1 VTVSPNSQRRPA
13 AADTGDF
20 RAKSL
25 LVALCLLWGT
35 TWPMMKIALED
46 IPPLSMRTLTAGF
59 GMVCLLIICLVTR
72 RRFRLATAK
81 ACGHV
86 VIISLLNI
94 AAFSLLT
101 AFAQIAAST
110 SRVTI
115 LIYTMPIWTV
125 LLAWLLLRERPTA
138 RQFLAVVLCALGIS
152 VLIYPLAAK
161 GVPFGLLLAV
171 AAGLSWGAGTVYVKW
186 ARVDLDPLGLAF
198 WQLVIAFVII
208 AACLIVFDGRLNL
221 DHAHAKSLLATA
233 YAGIIGSGIAYAM
246 WFEIVRRLPAGT
258 ASLGTL
264 GIPVVG
270 VISTVLM
277 VGERPT
283 TTDIIGFALIFAAS
297 ACVLF
302 APPAPVHEAKRVT
315 G

>member
-1 VTVSPNSQRRPA
+1 MTVSPNSQRRLVA
-13 AADTGDF
+13 AGTGDI

-46 IPPLSMRTLTAGF
+46 IPPLSMRTLTAAF

-72 RRFRLATAK
+72 RRLRVATAK
-81 ACGHV
+81 MWGHV
-86 VIISLLNI
+86 FIISLLNI

-125 LLAWLLLRERPTA
+125 LLAWLLLRERPTS
-138 RQFLAVVLCALGIS
+138 RQFLAVVLCGLGIG

-161 GVPFGLLLAV
+161 GVPFGLLLAL
-171 AAGLSWGAGTVYVKW
+171 AAGMSWGAGTIYVKW
-186 ARVDLDPLGLAF
+186 ARVELDPLVLAF
-198 WQLVIAFVII
+198 WQLVIALFII

-221 DHAHAKSLLATA
+221 DHAQAKSLLATA
-233 YAGIIGSGIAYAM
+233 YAGVIGSGIAYAM
-246 WFEIVRRLPAGT
+246 WFEIVRRLPAAT
-258 ASLGTL
+258 ASLGSL

-270 VISTVLM
+270 VVATVLM
-277 VGERPT
+277 LGEHPT
-283 TTDIIGFALIFAAS
+283 VTDIVGFALIFAAS
-297 ACVLF
+297 ASMLLVSQSAAGRLKK
-302 APPAPVHEAKRVT
+302 AA